1 MSMDFGNQEVI
12 EKIQAILD
20 IIRPAIMTDGGDIE
34 FVQFQDGIVSIR
46 LTGACVGCPA
56 AMYTFKLGVQDTLM
70 SQVPE
75 IKQVVQV
82 EA

>member
-1 MSMDFGNQEVI
+1 MDFGNQEVI